1 MNRNAVRRT
10 PGVSPVGNVLTGHAW
25 LRQYGRDSV
34 MAMRCPVVERA
45 NPRRSQRRLGSRPAL
60 PSCAQKMIHV
70 FKRRGV
76 VRGPGNA
83 WQRKRRQASLDF
95 CQPNIPF
102 NPANFRQMRI
112 ESSFQ
117 RSGRLAT
124 SAMSSEGPGDDGS
137 RGEGSRCGAGSRCR
151 RTTGGRRALAGTPG
165 RPVGPTIASDLR
177 HRARPFERRNR

>member
-1 MNRNAVRRT
+1 MNRNTARRT
-10 PGVSPVGNVLTGHAW
+10 PGASPVGNVLTGHAW
-25 LRQYGRDSV
+25 LRQYDGDSAA
-34 MAMRCPVVERA
+34 AMRCPVVERA
-45 NPRRSQRRLGSRPAL
+45 NPRRRRRRLGPRPAL
-60 PSCAQKMIHV
+60 PSCAPTMIHP

-76 VRGPGNA
+76 GCGPGNA
-83 WQRKRRQASLDF
+83 WQRKRRQVSLDF

-117 RSGRLAT
+117 RSGRHAT
-124 SAMSSEGPGDDGS
+124 SAMSSEGPADEGS
-137 RGEGSRCGAGSRCR
+137 RGEGSRRGAGSRCR
-151 RTTGGRRALAGTPG
+151 RTAGGRRALAGTRG